1 LREVPF
7 RLAVPFS
14 VAEILKTTGCPLM
27 VIELPDTV
35 PFHEL
40 LPEAIITSFSEV
52 LEAEIDKVNCTPG
65 EQESFPL

>member
-1 LREVPF
+1 
-7 RLAVPFS
+7 
-14 VAEILKTTGCPLM
+14 M